1 MATLLARGG
10 CRRGHVIRS
19 DDDLV
24 GPESQRRCRR
34 CRNEAARLS
43 RVHQAIRAYVERNA
57 ASARYQAKLDCLG
70 EGRGRGPDAT
80 PARDPQVRSAA
91 AETQGG
97 PSCL

>member
-43 RVHQAIRAYVERNA
+43 RIQRAIHTYLERSA
-57 ASARYQAKLDCLG
+57 ASARYQASWTAWVKAGAD
-70 EGRGRGPDAT
+70 GPMPRL
-80 PARDPQVRSAA
+80 PAILR
-91 AETQGG
+91 
-97 PSCL
+97 